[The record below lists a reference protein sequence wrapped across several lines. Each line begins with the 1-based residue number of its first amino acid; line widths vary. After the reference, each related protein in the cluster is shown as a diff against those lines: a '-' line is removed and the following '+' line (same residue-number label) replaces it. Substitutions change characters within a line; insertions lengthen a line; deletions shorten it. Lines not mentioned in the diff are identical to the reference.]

1 MALAALDQLDG
12 LEAVEARHPH
22 VHDDHREVVLEEAL
36 ERLLPRRRG
45 DHLAAERLQHGA
57 EGDEALRLVVDDEYG
72 AAYRYSQTLI
82 SERSW
87 STSTGFVM

>member
-1 MALAALDQLDG
+1 M
-12 LEAVEARHPH
+12 
-22 VHDDHREVVLEEAL
+22 EEPL
-36 ERLLPRRRG
+36 ERLLPRRRR

-57 EGDEALRLVVDDEYG
+57 EGHEALRLVVDHEYG

-82 SERSW
+82 SDRSW